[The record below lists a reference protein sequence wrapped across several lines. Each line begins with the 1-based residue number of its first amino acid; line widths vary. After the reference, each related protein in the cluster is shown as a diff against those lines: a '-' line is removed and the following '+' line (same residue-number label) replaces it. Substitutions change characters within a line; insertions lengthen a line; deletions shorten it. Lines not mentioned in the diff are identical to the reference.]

1 MRPIALA
8 AGIAFVPVAALAGV
22 DQLLVNP
29 GLEWPSDAPST
40 SDLIH
45 AWTLVEPSIDSN
57 GAPVNSA
64 TFASFANHTPGGDRG
79 LWLRSFEGGLG
90 ADAPATVDATLYQDF
105 VIFSGVEYTLSAWFR
120 FEANYTSAATQLSM
134 QFLDSEMN
142 EIATTTL
149 DINTVNANDGVWR
162 EFSIATV
169 AMPGSI
175 ILRSSVS
182 MVDGRNAG
190 ANPQSAFVDDF
201 TLSAAIVPAPAS
213 STLFALGFVAAR
225 RRR

>member
-1 MRPIALA
+1 MRLIVLA
-8 AGIAFVPVAALAGV
+8 AAIAFVPATAFAGV

-45 AWTLVEPSIDSN
+45 AWTLVEPSLDSN
-57 GAPVNSA
+57 GAAVNSA

-79 LWLRSFEGGLG
+79 LWLRSFEGGFG
-90 ADAPATVDATLYQDF
+90 ADAPATVDATLYQDI

-120 FEANYTSAATQLSM
+120 FEANYTSAATLLTM

-149 DINTVNANDGVWR
+149 DINTLNANDGVWR

-182 MVDGRNAG
+182 MVDGQNAG
-190 ANPQSAFVDDF
+190 LNPQSAFVDDF
-201 TLSAAIVPAPAS
+201 TLSAFVPAPGAS
-213 STLFALGFVAAR
+213 AVLALGLVAAR

>member
-1 MRPIALA
+1 MRQITLA
-8 AGIAFVPVAALAGV
+8 AGIALFPAVAFAGL
-22 DQLLVNP
+22 DQLLYNP
-29 GLEWPSDAPST
+29 GLESPTDAPST

-45 AWTLVEPSIDSN
+45 SWTLVEPSVDSN
-57 GAPVNSA
+57 GAPVNAA

-79 LWLRSFEGGLG
+79 LWLRSFEGGLD
-90 ADAPATVDATLYQDF
+90 ADAPATVDATLYQDW

-120 FEANYTSAATQLSM
+120 FEANYTSAATLLTM
-134 QFLDSEMN
+134 QFLDPEMN
-142 EIATTTL
+142 EVAATTL

-175 ILRSSVS
+175 ILRATVS
-182 MVDGRNAG
+182 MVGGQNAG
-190 ANPQSAFVDDF
+190 MNPQSAFVDDF
-201 TLSAAIVPAPAS
+201 TLSAVVPAPGAAA
-213 STLFALGFVAAR
+213 LFAIGLVAAR